1 MKRNVKINRP
11 KPSTEEILSRRNFD
25 ALYEQYQQL
34 PGRVIAKPFWQKG
47 AFYAS
52 VAAVAAVLAGVFLYL
67 NSADPVTS
75 TNNNDLVNNNNSITP
90 ADSVA
95 ALNTTS
101 GVPAPVYQVRTIN
114 TAAKQVIDAGNGI
127 SISVAPNSLADASG
141 APVSGEVELRYRTIN
156 DPVDLFISD
165 IPMNASSDNSAAWES
180 GAMVEVLAFKNG
192 QPLTLRKGESL
203 EIQLPERSGFTTY
216 SLETASVSWIPVQR
230 NNEQSA
236 AGMPA
241 SGLLSIDELP
251 AAKRAAY
258 DALLEQQRIE
268 EYNITAPLLP
278 ALPAEP
284 RAANRTKNRFNVDFK
299 INEFPEMKSWG
310 NVVFEVDETNRKFD
324 PAVYKTEWE
333 DVKLLRAGPTG
344 YQIQLRKGVRTE
356 TIDVNPALEGQAL
369 AAAQAE
375 YTAAS
380 EKRSNL
386 LAKRE
391 AQLAELRKTIAEKCN
406 ALRKREPD
414 TQATQ
419 NAAAGK
425 SIRTG
430 HFGIFAAL
438 RKIVWPASRKVS
450 SLTLVGDDGK
460 QLAADKIC
468 HVQQGIN
475 SVFGWNAAPAM
486 RFSYNNASGNQL
498 WVLSGGK
505 LYSAGK
511 DQFAGTDAAMKITLK
526 AVPAE
531 AAASADAL
539 RNYFGF

>member
-1 MKRNVKINRP
+1 MKRNVKLNRP

-67 NSADPVTS
+67 NGSDPVTS
-75 TNNNDLVNNNNSITP
+75 INNNDLVKNNTTITP

-95 ALNTTS
+95 VLTSAS
-101 GVPAPVYQVRTIN
+101 GVPAPVYQIRTIN
-114 TAAKQVIDAGNGI
+114 TAAKQIIDAGNGI

-141 APVSGEVELRYRTIN
+141 TPVSGDVELRYRTIN
-156 DPVDLFISD
+156 DPVDLFLSD
-165 IPMNASSDNSAAWES
+165 IPMNASNDNSAAWES

-216 SLETASVSWIPVQR
+216 SLETASASWIPVQR
-230 NNEQSA
+230 NAEQSA
-236 AGMPA
+236 ANMPA
-241 SGLLSIDELP
+241 SGLLSINELP
-251 AAKRAAY
+251 AAKRAEY

-284 RAANRTKNRFNVDFK
+284 RAADRTKNRFNVDFK

-333 DVKLLRAGPTG
+333 DVKLLRAGHTG

-391 AQLAELRKTIAEKCN
+391 TQLADLRKTIAEKCN

-414 TQATQ
+414 TQAPQ
-419 NAAAGK
+419 NAVAGK

-438 RKIVWPASRKVS
+438 RKIVWPSSRKVS
-450 SLTLVGDDGK
+450 SLTLVGEDGK
-460 QLAADKIC
+460 QIAADQIC

-475 SVFGWNAAPAM
+475 SVFNCNADPSM
-486 RFSYNNASGNQL
+486 RFSYNNAAGNQL
-498 WVLSGGK
+498 WVISSGK
-505 LYSAGK
+505 LFAAGNE
-511 DQFAGTDAAMKITLK
+511 QFAGNNSAMKITLK
-526 AVPAE
+526 AVPAD

-539 RNYFGF
+539 RKYFGF